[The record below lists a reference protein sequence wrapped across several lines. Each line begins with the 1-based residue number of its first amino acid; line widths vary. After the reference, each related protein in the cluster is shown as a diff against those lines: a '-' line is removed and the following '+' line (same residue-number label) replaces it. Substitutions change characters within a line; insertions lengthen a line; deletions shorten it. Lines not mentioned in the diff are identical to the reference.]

1 MEKESLNLHFPVG
14 AAHLKE
20 LMEEAWPYLRKFSW
34 ESTWSGDCN
43 AGYEYR
49 FKVNNYGN
57 FPNFIPRVELDD
69 QVTGFWQN
77 YRVTSEGGVYDWRI
91 PGSML
96 AIPREN
102 PEVVVTVNK
111 MRSACERRGSD
122 WVGNNCSFDFKSEA
136 TPKIKNIVLTGQ
148 EGEELL
154 VTENDI
160 INFEVEL
167 DLETY
172 SVTLE
177 NSQVNF
183 HPTDGHPMTEK
194 VFCEFQRLEKI
205 ETNRLEAECRVGKL
219 PEGEYQLQF
228 THELTGHSK
237 SEEKL
242 IAKHG
247 ITSTNKQSGSIHGG
261 QEVTVIGFGFRP
273 GYLLKV
279 FNPPRDCMPI
289 SDRCFYN
296 NCVCLTLSDDEMSLN
311 DENISNRKRR
321 ANGDS
326 PTITSLSET
335 KISVLGGTLL
345 TIYGTNFGLEKVSNK
360 VTLFN
365 PNGVSTDFNFV
376 SWSDTAVVIETGGDF
391 LPDSTTKRGTM
402 TKGDYTL
409 QIYDDENGRSNSVG
423 LSVGLEI
430 HSVYPQKSSVQGGL
444 LLTIDGHGFATD
456 TRVPEKALNAEFRV
470 EVWADGVRCHVKEVT
485 KDQIKCESGWGVNQ
499 HSARSTGEDFPDMN
513 IRVGEAIRWEWS
525 FTVDGKAPKMRF
537 QKVLSPD
544 DDEATDQSDFWSD
557 TIEKKTGDFTKMF
570 TTKGTYYYSTGFV
583 DAAFSKVLHG
593 KIIVDDAKERA
604 AEFEVLVTEVYS
616 KTGAKEFTADHIP
629 LARKRRADECVIS
642 TNKSEEP
649 LSDEDIPNGKVY
661 IIYSWASTPF
671 WKKLEYDEVKPSMTA
686 SIELEGFETTGDC
699 AEYVI
704 FSVGEV
710 LDLSSEFVRTHHF
723 IKSDENE
730 AEFNGEY
737 KLDHQD
743 NLDTNKESY
752 WFNVYVDGL
761 GFAYYSNTNNDM
773 KVKIESYISS
783 ISPSEVSTGGQLITI
798 TGEGLTKSDH
808 NTKVSFMGFGENG
821 FPYVC
826 KLISAKYTNIE
837 CELQRIIGPTI
848 YPNGRKLP
856 LRIQYY
862 DKTELGQLQG
872 EQSPKN
878 AALVINNDI
887 TPIVNAISISD
898 TQIAFN
904 GLNLDA
910 NNFEVSVKGETLI
923 NCSVSGDSIACDRP
937 DISAGHYLPDGRTT
951 NGWIEFHSKA
961 IFGVKATAISST
973 SGSRYGGQELI
984 VSGHGFDKDTLILL
998 LKDGKSIRCA
1008 IHSMKPSEVVFYSP
1022 EVDSDGDALIA
1033 VSHDLVDSQYST
1045 FDYTFNTLSNG
1056 DFSYIDDN
1064 DLIEVQFEESI
1075 TLKNEGIDCSAGVT
1089 VEIALSTDPC
1099 GVNTNP
1105 CDRNYGICSVVNG
1118 KASCTCRSDYI
1129 GDGFECTKAGFQ
1141 IKAD

>member
-1 MEKESLNLHFPVG
+1 MS
-14 AAHLKE
+14 
-20 LMEEAWPYLRKFSW
+20 
-34 ESTWSGDCN
+34 
-43 AGYEYR
+43 
-49 FKVNNYGN
+49 
-57 FPNFIPRVELDD
+57 
-69 QVTGFWQN
+69 
-77 YRVTSEGGVYDWRI
+77 
-91 PGSML
+91 
-96 AIPREN
+96 
-102 PEVVVTVNK
+102 
-111 MRSACERRGSD
+111 
-122 WVGNNCSFDFKSEA
+122 
-136 TPKIKNIVLTGQ
+136 
-148 EGEELL
+148 

-160 INFEVEL
+160 INFQVEI
-167 DLETY
+167 DLENY
-172 SVTLE
+172 SATLK

-183 HPTDGHPMTEK
+183 HPTVGHSMNEK

-205 ETNRLEAECRVGKL
+205 ETNRLKAECRVGKP

-228 THELTGHSK
+228 IHELTGNSK

-261 QEVTVIGFGFRP
+261 QEVTVIGLGFRP

-279 FNPPRDCMPI
+279 FIPPRDCMPI
-289 SDRCFYN
+289 RDRCYYN
-296 NCVCLTLSDDEMSLN
+296 NCVCLTLFDDEMSLN
-311 DENISNRKRR
+311 DENAPNRKRR

-326 PTITSLSET
+326 PKITSLSET

-345 TIYGTNFGLEKVSNK
+345 TISGTNFGLEKVSNK

-365 PNGVSTDFNFV
+365 PNGVSTDLNFV

-409 QIYDDENGRSNSVG
+409 NIYDDENGRSNSVG

-430 HSVYPQKSSVQGGL
+430 HFVYPQKSSVQGGL

-470 EVWADGVRCHVKEVT
+470 EVWADGVRCHVKEIT
-485 KDQIKCESGWGVNQ
+485 KDQIKCERGWGVNQ
-499 HSARSTGEDFPDMN
+499 HSVRSTGEDFPDMN

-525 FTVDGKAPKMRF
+525 FTVDGKAPKIRF
-537 QKVLSPD
+537 QKVSSLD
-544 DDEATDQSDFWSD
+544 DDETTDLSDFWSD
-557 TIEKKTGDFTKMF
+557 AIEKKTGDFTKMF
-570 TTKGTYYYSTGFV
+570 TTKGTYFYSTGYV

-593 KIIVDDAKERA
+593 KIVVDDAKERA
-604 AEFEVLVTEVYS
+604 AEFEVLVTEVYNKS
-616 KTGAKEFTADHIP
+616 GAKEFTADHIP
-629 LARKRRADECVIS
+629 LTRKRRADECVIS

-649 LSDEDIPNGKVY
+649 LSDEDIPNDKVY

-671 WKKLEYDEVKPSMTA
+671 WKKLKYDDVKPSMTA
-686 SIELEGFETTGDC
+686 SIEPEGFETTGDC

-710 LDLSSEFVRTHHF
+710 LERSSEFVRTHHF

-730 AEFNGEY
+730 AKFNGEY
-737 KLDHQD
+737 KLDHKD

-783 ISPSEVSTGGQLITI
+783 ISPSDVSTGGQLITI

-808 NTKVSFMGFGENG
+808 NTEVSFMGFGENG

-826 KLISAKYTNIE
+826 KLISATYTNIE

-848 YPNGRKLP
+848 YQNGRKLP

-887 TPIVNAISISD
+887 TPIINAIFISD

-923 NCSVSGDSIACDRP
+923 NCSVSGDTIACDRP
-937 DISAGHYLPDGRTT
+937 DISAGNYLPEGRTT

-961 IFGVKATAISST
+961 IFGDKASAISSS

-1008 IHSMKPSEVVFYSP
+1008 IHSIKPSEVIFYSP
-1022 EVDSDGDALIA
+1022 KVDSDGDSIIA
-1033 VSHDLVDSQYST
+1033 MSHDLVDSQYST
-1045 FDYTFNTLSNG
+1045 FDYTFNTFSNG
-1056 DFSYIDDN
+1056 DFSYIDDS

-1075 TLKNEGIDCSAGVT
+1075 TLKNEGIDCSAGVR